1 MCFFTFTINGQK
13 YSRHQAQAI
22 FDKMNKEIDA
32 LAFDNNALKTSLEEA
47 LEREAKARRLYEAEK
62 EKVINKNIEI
72 RLLKEKAPVRGKGGR
87 FVSKKKPC

>member
-32 LAFDNNALKTSLEEA
+32 LVFDNASLKISLEEA

-62 EKVINKNIEI
+62 EKVTNKNIEI
-72 RLLKEKAPVRGKGGR
+72 RLLKEQLPIRNDKGR
-87 FVSKKKPC
+87 YTAKPKKE

>member
-22 FDKMNKEIDA
+22 FDKMDKEIDA
-32 LAFDNNALKTSLEEA
+32 LAFENNALKNSLEEA

-62 EKVINKNIEI
+62 EMVTNKNIEI
-72 RLLKEKAPVRGKGGR
+72 RLLKEQLPTRNDKGR
-87 FVSKKKPC
+87 YTAKPKKE